1 MCVFADVENR
11 YYDAHRRIA
20 QFLVRD
26 LVWVRTHPQSKASE
40 KCSSKLAPKWSEPA
54 QVMKILGPLNYRLK
68 WQDTDNTDTV
78 HGTQKHLN
86 PLIQMSFLESM
97 KNPILEH

>member
-1 MCVFADVENR
+1 MGYLLIGFVCVLADVENR

-20 QFLVRD
+20 QFLLGD

-54 QVMKILGPLNYRLK
+54 QVMKILGPLNYRLE

-78 HGTQKHLN
+78 HVGNLKSYFRLPTKTYGV
-86 PLIQMSFLESM
+86 
-97 KNPILEH
+97 